1 MKKSFFFRRVLA
13 LLLVAILLWAAMTAL
28 LYSIISRPVFR
39 QIKVDEQLPQ
49 ANLIA
54 TLAAQ
59 NFFSTAPD
67 FELLLNSSV
76 EIFNSWILVVDRM
89 SGQTRFSSLPD
100 EESASAAAIQ
110 DLISKNTK
118 TLIDGKYASI
128 SFTDQLEL
136 STGSTEVLFIGVPV
150 LMQFSTQSQAVP
162 VGAVFF
168 ITKMNEMNAGLN
180 SMNIALIFAS
190 LLVLLLMIIPVY
202 LATAKLIRP
211 LRQTRDVALAMSE
224 GNFGVRA
231 DSNQHGEIGE
241 LASTMNNLAD
251 KLAGSIADLTLERN
265 RLRMILEGMNDGL
278 LAVDSDCHTTQT
290 NPAFC
295 RLLGLD
301 CPPDPGSDLTRF
313 IRHADLAS
321 SYQTA
326 LNENREVTLTLN
338 RNNRII
344 QGQIVPLCEND
355 ERPVGAVGLFRD
367 ITEGERLE
375 QTRRDYVANVSHELR
390 TPLTAMRALVEP
402 LKDGMVSSEDDRRR
416 YYGII
421 LREIV
426 RLSRLIND
434 MLELSRL
441 QAGMLAMPQID
452 FKLDQLITDLV
463 DRMSVPIED
472 AGLAIELPVNLA
484 ACPNAFGNPDRVEQ
498 VLLILID
505 NAVKF
510 TPAGGKISLGLEWND
525 KQILVS
531 VADNGIGIAPED
543 INNVFDRFYKADK
556 AHQQPGT
563 GLGLAI
569 AQEILQRM
577 GQTIRVSSTPGQGT
591 VFTFT
596 LSKSI

>member
-13 LLLVAILLWAAMTAL
+13 LLLVAILLWAALTAL
-28 LYSIISRPVFR
+28 LYSFISRPVFR
-39 QIKVDEQLPQ
+39 QIKTDEQQPQ
-49 ANLIA
+49 ATLIA
-54 TLAAQ
+54 ELVAR
-59 NFFSTAPD
+59 NFLSTD
-67 FELLLNSSV
+67 HDLELLLNSSV
-76 EIFNSWILVVDRM
+76 EIFNAWIMVVDRM
-89 SGQTRFSSLPD
+89 SGQTRYSSLPAD
-100 EESASAAAIQ
+100 ESSSTAAIQ
-110 DLISKNTK
+110 DLIEKNTE

-128 SFTDQLEL
+128 SFTAPLEL
-136 STGSTEVLFIGVPV
+136 STGSTEVLFTGVPV
-150 LMQFSTQSQAVP
+150 SLQFNEQSQMTI
-162 VGAVFF
+162 GAVFF
-168 ITKMNEMNAGLN
+168 ITKMDEMNAGLN
-180 SMNIALIFAS
+180 SMNIALLFAS
-190 LLVLLLMIIPVY
+190 LLVLLLMIVPAY

-211 LRQTRDVALAMSE
+211 LRQTRDVALAMAE

-251 KLAGSIADLTLERN
+251 KLAGSIAELTLERN

-278 LAVDSDCHTTQT
+278 LAVGYDGLITQT

-295 RLLGLD
+295 RLLGID
-301 CPPDPGSDLTRF
+301 CLPAQHSSLEQFTGHT
-313 IRHADLAS
+313 DLAGA
-321 SYQTA
+321 YQTA
-326 LNENREVTLTLN
+326 LNENKDVALILQ

-355 ERPVGAVGLFRD
+355 ERPIGAVGLFRD
-367 ITEGERLE
+367 ITEAERLE

-402 LKDGMVSSEDDRRR
+402 LNDGMVSSEDDRRR

-421 LREIV
+421 LREII

-441 QAGMLAMPQID
+441 QAGMLSMPQIN
-452 FKLDQLITDLV
+452 FELDQLISDLV
-463 DRMSVPIED
+463 DRMAAPIED
-472 AGLAIELPVNLA
+472 AGLTIELPVNLA
-484 ACPNAFGNPDRVEQ
+484 DCPQVIGNPDRVEQ

-510 TPAGGKISLGLEWND
+510 TPAGGKIRLGVEWND
-525 KQILVS
+525 RQILVS

-543 INNVFDRFYKADK
+543 IDNVFDRFYKADK

-596 LSKSI
+596 LNKSI